1 MYGTNLMSADG
12 RETVLWGRSQPL
24 WAATASG
31 IAPVESDAALAAP
44 PATSIFQNWGSGY
57 ARPGIPDDPDASP
70 AALFRVPLPLT
81 AAGQARAAQYDP
93 ITQADQGCTPKGMPF
108 VMVVPLLIQ
117 LIDRGDTILF
127 RQEEFDVVR
136 TFHVNGD
143 PSTAAAQP
151 KTPLGYSIAHW
162 EGETL
167 VVETSRVDSRF
178 LTRFGHFSANAQ
190 YVERFWL
197 SSDGARLLYSIVL
210 NDPDTLTQPVEQRR
224 SWIQSPGRAF
234 EPFQCVEESR

>member
-12 RETVLWGRSQPL
+12 REAVLWGRSQAL
-24 WAATASG
+24 WAATAFG
-31 IAPVESDAALAAP
+31 IATVESDAA
-44 PATSIFQNWGSGY
+44 PATSIFQIWGSGY

-70 AALFRVPLPLT
+70 AAFFRVPLPLT

-108 VMVVPLLIQ
+108 VMAVPLLIQ

-136 TFHVNGD
+136 TFHLNAD

-162 EGETL
+162 EGDTL

-178 LTRFGHFSANAQ
+178 LTQFGHFSANAH

-224 SWIQSPGRAF
+224 SWIQIPGRAF